1 MAETKDQTQDQSQDQ
16 SQDRTRDFPDF
27 LASTRAFYDTVAEDY
42 AEHFANP
49 LADKPL
55 ERALLAAFAE
65 LVGPGGTVADLG
77 CGTGAVTGHLAALGL
92 DAFGLDLSAAML
104 DVARREHPGLCFGQ
118 GSMLDLPLPDGGLA
132 GAVSWYSSIHTP
144 DERLP
149 DLFAELYRVLAPG
162 GQLLLAFQVGEE
174 PLRLADPWGHPVT
187 LDFRRRR
194 PEDMVRLLTRAGF
207 TPVFRTVREPDET
220 LGTGVARVPQAFLGV
235 TKPA

>member
-1 MAETKDQTQDQSQDQ
+1 MTKTQDS
-16 SQDRTRDFPDF
+16 PDF
-27 LASTRAFYDTVAEDY
+27 LTATRDFYDTVAEDY

-65 LVGPGGTVADLG
+65 QVGPGAAVADLG
-77 CGTGAVTGHLAALGL
+77 CGPGAVTGHLAALGV

-104 DVARREHPGLCFGQ
+104 AVARREHPGLRFEQ

-149 DLFAELYRVLAPG
+149 ELFAELYRVLAPG
-162 GQLLLAFQVGEE
+162 GRLLLAFQTGTE
-174 PLRLADPWGHPVT
+174 PRRLENPWGHPVT

-194 PEDMVRLLTRAGF
+194 PEDMVRLLTDAGF
-207 TPVFRTVREPDET
+207 TLAFRTVREPDDT
-220 LGTGVARVPQAFLGV
+220 LGEGVAPVAQAFLGV
-235 TKPA
+235 LKPV

>member
-1 MAETKDQTQDQSQDQ
+1 MTKTQDS
-16 SQDRTRDFPDF
+16 PDF
-27 LASTRAFYDTVAEDY
+27 LTATRAFYDTVAEDY

-65 LVGPGGTVADLG
+65 QVGPGAAVADLG
-77 CGTGAVTGHLAALGL
+77 CGPGAVTGHLAALGV

-104 DVARREHPGLCFGQ
+104 AVARREHPGLRFER

-132 GAVSWYSSIHTP
+132 GAVCWYSTIHTP

-149 DLFAELYRVLAPG
+149 ELFAELYRVLAPG
-162 GQLLLAFQVGEE
+162 GRLLLAFQTGTE
-174 PLRLADPWGHPVT
+174 PRRLENPWGHPVT

-194 PEDMVRLLTRAGF
+194 PEDMVRLLAGAGF
-207 TPVFRTVREPDET
+207 TLAFRTVREPDDT
-220 LGTGVARVPQAFLGV
+220 LGKGVAPVAQAFLGV
-235 TKPA
+235 VKPL

>member
-1 MAETKDQTQDQSQDQ
+1 MTKTQDS
-16 SQDRTRDFPDF
+16 PDF
-27 LASTRAFYDTVAEDY
+27 LTATRDFYDTVAEDY

-65 LVGPGGTVADLG
+65 QVGPGAAVADLG
-77 CGTGAVTGHLAALGL
+77 CGPGAVTGHLAALGV

-104 DVARREHPGLCFGQ
+104 AVARREHPGLRFEQ

-149 DLFAELYRVLAPG
+149 ELFAELYRVLAPG
-162 GQLLLAFQVGEE
+162 GRLLLAFQTGTE
-174 PLRLADPWGHPVT
+174 PRRLANPWGHPVT

-194 PEDMVRLLTRAGF
+194 PEDVAGLLAGAGF
-207 TPVFRTVREPDET
+207 TLAFRTVREPDDT
-220 LGTGVARVPQAFLGV
+220 LGEGVARVAQAFLGV
-235 TKPA
+235 VKPV

>member
-1 MAETKDQTQDQSQDQ
+1 MTKTQDY
-16 SQDRTRDFPDF
+16 PDF
-27 LASTRAFYDTVAEDY
+27 LTATRAFYDTVAEDY

-65 LVGPGGTVADLG
+65 QVGPGAAVADLG
-77 CGTGAVTGHLAALGL
+77 CGPGAVTGHLAALGV

-104 DVARREHPGLCFGQ
+104 AVARREHPGLRFEQ

-132 GAVSWYSSIHTP
+132 GAVCWYSTIHTP

-149 DLFAELYRVLAPG
+149 ELFAELYRVLAPG
-162 GQLLLAFQVGEE
+162 GRLLLAFQTGTE
-174 PLRLADPWGHPVT
+174 PRRLENPWGHPVT

-194 PEDMVRLLTRAGF
+194 PEDMVRLLAGAGF
-207 TPVFRTVREPDET
+207 TLAFRTVREPDDT
-220 LGTGVARVPQAFLGV
+220 LGKGVAPAAQAFLGV
-235 TKPA
+235 VKPL

>member
-1 MAETKDQTQDQSQDQ
+1 MTKTQDS
-16 SQDRTRDFPDF
+16 PDF
-27 LASTRAFYDTVAEDY
+27 LTATRAFYDTVAGDY

-65 LVGPGGTVADLG
+65 QVGPGAAVADLG
-77 CGTGAVTGHLAALGL
+77 CGPGAVTGRLAALGV

-104 DVARREHPGLCFGQ
+104 AVARREHPGLRFEQ

-132 GAVSWYSSIHTP
+132 GAVCWYSTIHTP

-149 DLFAELYRVLAPG
+149 ELFAELYRVLAPG
-162 GQLLLAFQVGEE
+162 GRLLLAFQTGTE
-174 PLRLADPWGHPVT
+174 PRRLENPWGHPVT

-194 PEDMVRLLTRAGF
+194 PEDMVRLLAGAGF
-207 TPVFRTVREPDET
+207 TLAFRTVREPDDT
-220 LGTGVARVPQAFLGV
+220 LGKGVAPVAQAFLGV
-235 TKPA
+235 VKPL